1 MEVLLV
7 VLISVILIFGLF
19 YALTFFYT
27 KTKYYKKQV
36 ERSLKMVPFL
46 VRLPRES
53 GQDKLEGNR
62 DQRDV
67 AQELISSAESMYNT
81 LFSIYKGG
89 WKKKIYNFLY
99 RNRHIALEIVAVDK
113 EIYFYIAAPYVLAPI
128 IEKTV
133 TTHYPDARIEE
144 VEEHNIFSKDRE
156 MAGVLAAEVY
166 TRKNHHYPLRTY
178 TEMENEPIEA
188 ITNALSMLEAD
199 EGAAIQF
206 LIRPADPAKMKAVN
220 STAQKVMKGPDK
232 NGSNFLADFAKD
244 VAKPGSSTEQRSPE
258 AYRAT
263 PEEEE
268 LSKNI
273 SRKSSKYGFD
283 TRINIVIAARDDHR
297 ASLILDQIQSAFV
310 QFGSPTM
317 NGLKFKKA
325 GNERKKEAIITN
337 FIFRFFTDTVFG
349 GDKFFADKSGHNPVL
364 STEELATLYHFPNA
378 LIQTPGINW
387 LSTKASVAPVNLPTE
402 GTPFAFTNFRGREE
416 VVRIK
421 PEDRLRHMYVVGQ
434 TGTGK
439 TSLLKHLIIND
450 ILAGNGVCYIDPHGD
465 DAMNIVNHI
474 PKERAEDVIIFDP
487 ADTERPMA
495 LNIFEAGTTE
505 EKDFV
510 IQEAIQMLYRL
521 YDPGHTGIMGPRFE
535 HWFRNA
541 ALLLMSDPAGGTF
554 IDIPRV
560 FTDDA
565 FMAEKLKF
573 VQDPVVRNFFINE
586 MGQTSEYHKSEMLG
600 WFVGKFGA
608 FMTNTTMRNIL
619 GQTVSSFNFSEI
631 MDNKKILIV
640 RLSKG
645 VIGEMNM
652 QLLGMIFISKL
663 QMAAMRRAS
672 AGATER
678 VPFYMYIDEFQNF
691 ATDNIAQ
698 IFSEARKFKLSLT
711 VANQYISQ
719 MREDIRDSVF
729 GNVGTIASFRVSSED
744 GEYLQKQYEPEFG
757 AHDLVNQ
764 ENLNGI
770 IKLII
775 DGVPTRPFNY
785 LIKFPLPGEE
795 NKEIGK
801 AIIELSRLKNARP
814 RDIVDAEVLSKMNIG
829 QAAPL
834 PTGGVPRDGVG

>member
-1 MEVLLV
+1 MEILLV
-7 VLISVILIFGLF
+7 ILISVVLIFGLF
-19 YALTFFYT
+19 YAFTYFYT
-27 KTKYYKKQV
+27 KTSLYKKQV

-46 VRLPRES
+46 IRIPKES
-53 GQDKLEGNR
+53 GQEKLEGSR

-67 AQELISSAESMYNT
+67 AQELISSAEAMYNT

-99 RNRHIALEIVAVDK
+99 RNRHIALEIVATNK
-113 EIYFYIAAPYVLAPI
+113 EIYFYVAAPSVLAPI
-128 IEKTV
+128 VEKTI
-133 TTHYPDARIEE
+133 TTHYPDAQIQET
-144 VEEHNIFSKDRE
+144 EEHNIFSKERE
-156 MAGVLAAEVY
+156 MKGVLAAEVLMY
-166 TRKNHHYPLRTY
+166 RDFHYPIRTY
-178 TEMENEPIEA
+178 MGIENEPVEA

-199 EGAAIQF
+199 EGAAIQL
-206 LIRPADPAKMKAVN
+206 LIRPTDPKSMKTVN
-220 STAQKVMKGPDK
+220 KTAQKIVKGP
-232 NGSNFLADFAKD
+232 GQSSNFMADFAKD
-244 VAKPGSSTEQRSPE
+244 MVNPGSVEQKAPE
-258 AYRAT
+258 PYRAT
-263 PEEEE
+263 AEEEE
-268 LSKNI
+268 LSKDV
-273 SRKSSKYGFD
+273 SRKSSKFGFE
-283 TRINIVIAARDDHR
+283 TRINIVIAAQDDHR
-297 ASLILDQIQSAFV
+297 ASLVFDQIKSAFA
-310 QFGSPTM
+310 QFGSPVA
-317 NGLKFKKA
+317 NGFKFKKA
-325 GNERKKEAIITN
+325 GSDSKRQKIVTN
-337 FIFRFFTDTVFG
+337 YIFRFFTDTVFG
-349 GDKFFADKSGHNPVL
+349 REKFFADKRGHSPIL
-364 STEELATLYHFPNA
+364 SSEELATIYHFPNA
-378 LIQTPGINW
+378 LIQTPGIRW
-387 LSTKASVAPVNLPTE
+387 LPAKASVAPVNLPAE
-402 GTPFAFTNFRGREE
+402 GTAFAYTKFRGKEE
-416 VVRIK
+416 QVRIK

-450 ILAGNGVCYIDPHGD
+450 IIAGNGVCYIDPHGD
-465 DAMNIVNHI
+465 DAMNIINHI

-495 LNIFEAGTTE
+495 LNIFEAITTE

-541 ALLLMSDPAGGTF
+541 ALLLMADPDGGTF

-560 FTDDA
+560 FTDEA
-565 FMAEKLKF
+565 FMAEKLKH
-573 VQDPVVRNFFINE
+573 VTDPVVRNFFLQE
-586 MGQTSEYHKSEMLG
+586 MAQTSDYHKSEMLG

-619 GQTVSSFNFSEI
+619 GQVQSSFNFNDI
-631 MDNKKILIV
+631 MDGKKILMI

-672 AGATER
+672 YGDKER

-729 GNVGTIASFRVSSED
+729 GNVGTIASFRVSAED
-744 GEYLQKQYEPEFG
+744 GEYLQKQYEPEFN

-775 DGVPTRPFNY
+775 DGIPSRPFNY

-795 NKEIGK
+795 NKETGK
-801 AIIELSRLKNARP
+801 AIVELSRLKHARS
-814 RDIVDAEVLSKMNIG
+814 RDIVDAEVIGRMNIN
-829 QAAPL
+829 AAPA
-834 PTGGVPRDGVG
+834 PVPGAIPRDGVG

>member
-1 MEVLLV
+1 MLV
-7 VLISVILIFGLF
+7 TFLSVILIFGIF
-19 YALTFFYT
+19 YVLTYFYT

-46 VRLPRES
+46 VRISKES

-67 AQELISSAESMYNT
+67 AREMISSAESMYNT

-99 RNRHIALEIVAVDK
+99 RNRHISLEIVAADK
-113 EIYFYIAAPYVLAPI
+113 EIYFYIAAPYVLVPI
-128 IEKTV
+128 VEKTV

-156 MAGVLAAEVY
+156 MTGIVAAEVFA
-166 TRKNHHYPLRTY
+166 RKGHHYPMRTY
-178 TEMENEPIEA
+178 TEMESEPIEA
-188 ITNALSMLEAD
+188 ITNALSMLEED
-199 EGAAIQF
+199 EGAAIQL
-206 LIRPADPAKMKAVN
+206 LIRPADPKRMKAAN
-220 STAQKVMKGPDK
+220 NTAQKIVKGPLQ
-232 NGSNFLADFAKD
+232 NNSNFLADFAKE
-244 VAKPGSSTEQRSPE
+244 VANPGAATEQKAPE
-258 AYRAT
+258 PYRAT
-263 PEEEE
+263 AEEEE
-268 LSKNI
+268 LSK
-273 SRKSSKYGFD
+273 SVGRKSSKYGFE
-283 TRINIVIAARDDHR
+283 TRINIIIAAKDDHR
-297 ASLILDQIQSAFV
+297 GGMILDQIQSAFV

-317 NGLKFKKA
+317 NGFKFKKA
-325 GNERKKEAIITN
+325 GNQRKKEAIITN
-337 FIFRFFTDTVFG
+337 FIFRFFADSVFG
-349 GDKFFADKSGHNPVL
+349 GEKLFADKRGYNPIL

-378 LIQTPGINW
+378 MIKTPGVKW
-387 LSTKASVAPVNLPTE
+387 LPAKAVVAPVNLPTE
-402 GTPFAFTNFRGREE
+402 GTPFAYTNFRGKEE

-465 DAMNIVNHI
+465 DAMNIINHI
-474 PKERAEDVIIFDP
+474 PKGRAEDVVIFDP

-495 LNIFEAGTTE
+495 LNIFEATTTE

-541 ALLLMSDPAGGTF
+541 ALLLMSDPEGGTF

-560 FTDDA
+560 FTDDV
-565 FMAEKLKF
+565 FMNQKLKN
-573 VQDPVVRNFFINE
+573 VTDPVVRNFFLQE
-586 MGQTSEYHKSEMLG
+586 MAQTSDYHKSEMLG

-619 GQTVSSFNFSEI
+619 GQTKSSFNFNEI
-631 MDNKKILIV
+631 MDGKKILMI

-672 AGATER
+672 SVEAER

-729 GNVGTIASFRVSSED
+729 GNVGTIASFRVSAED
-744 GEYLQKQYEPEFG
+744 GEYLQKQYEPEFS
-757 AHDLVNQ
+757 AHDLVGQ

-775 DGVPTRPFNY
+775 DGVPSRPFNY

-795 NKEIGK
+795 NPEVGK
-801 AIIELSRLKNARP
+801 AITELSRLKHARA
-814 RDIVDAEVLSKMNIG
+814 RDVVDAEVIARMNIG
-829 QAAPL
+829 QGGPL
-834 PTGGVPRDGVG
+834 PDGGVPRDGVG